1 MSRRPWPPNP
11 RDAKHRNFAAITHHL
26 PVTLF
31 LIVVSA
37 LVAVLTM
44 AGRDSEKADA
54 LFLSSQ
60 QTSYEINLLV
70 EEYDRITEKLRE
82 TGDAVQTVEPFSQD
96 DEEAISN
103 LRMEV
108 ENRIVRK
115 TDPLVDVKK
124 GQLWRLATPMF
135 LHFGVIHIAF
145 NMMWLWQFGVVL
157 ETRFRSLRFLALVL
171 AVAVLSNLAQGFF
184 GGTNFGGMSGV
195 NYGLFGFLL
204 LRSKLHPSPEF
215 VMNPRVVA
223 LMLIWLVVCFTGS
236 FGPVAN
242 AAHLVG
248 FISGGAI
255 GMINALMA
263 GGWRILKRRA
273 RFRAAVSSSANCI
286 HQCHRCGK
294 TERSDANMDFYVSA
308 IDQQEYCRDH
318 LPEK

>member
-82 TGDAVQTVEPFSQD
+82 TDDAVQTVEPFSQD

-124 GQLWRLATPMF
+124 GQLWRLATPM
-135 LHFGVIHIAF
+135 
-145 NMMWLWQFGVVL
+145 
-157 ETRFRSLRFLALVL
+157 
-171 AVAVLSNLAQGFF
+171 
-184 GGTNFGGMSGV
+184 
-195 NYGLFGFLL
+195 
-204 LRSKLHPSPEF
+204 
-215 VMNPRVVA
+215 
-223 LMLIWLVVCFTGS
+223 
-236 FGPVAN
+236 
-242 AAHLVG
+242 
-248 FISGGAI
+248 
-255 GMINALMA
+255 
-263 GGWRILKRRA
+263 
-273 RFRAAVSSSANCI
+273 
-286 HQCHRCGK
+286 
-294 TERSDANMDFYVSA
+294 
-308 IDQQEYCRDH
+308 
-318 LPEK
+318 